1 MLIASFLRTL
11 TRYPKLAR
19 AGAPLGNVEQMQSKS
34 QINRAFQTEL
44 HIPGNSTLCAGDTGQ
59 PVSLLFPLG
68 IQASRRPAW

>member
-1 MLIASFLRTL
+1 LLVNKLQEFQVAKWRTW
-11 TRYPKLAR
+11 
-19 AGAPLGNVEQMQSKS
+19 VEQMQSKS